1 MFRPSTTRAALILL
15 TLAGCGGAVPETTL
29 VQETDPVALS
39 DQTLPSAEG
48 ILASP
53 EPPLAALSDAALVP
67 TAAEDAGL
75 SAVRDPAPSELE
87 GVLITVRAGENLVG
101 IAGVAGISVED
112 LVQANGIDA
121 RHALQPGQQ
130 LRVPL
135 SEDLAHA
142 FAEARDFARA
152 DRLDRYM
159 AGRGG
164 LVGVESHAVRTGE
177 TAWGIAR
184 EQAGVPVWVL
194 SAFNPDTGLD
204 SLGIGQRVKVPVFAD
219 SVASVDEAASE
230 DETGVA
236 PMPTSV
242 SPPTAPLAVE

>member
-1 MFRPSTTRAALILL
+1 MFRPSTTRAALVLL
-15 TLAGCGGAVPETTL
+15 TVAGCGGPVPDATL
-29 VQETDPVALS
+29 AQEADPVTLS
-39 DQTLPSAEG
+39 HQTLPSAEG
-48 ILASP
+48 SMASP
-53 EPPLAALSDAALVP
+53 EQPLAALSEESPGLMVAVGPGLPVAPDPVP
-67 TAAEDAGL
+67 TA
-75 SAVRDPAPSELE
+75 PE
-87 GVLITVRAGENLVG
+87 GVLITIRTGENLVG
-101 IAGVAGISVED
+101 IASVAGLSVED
-112 LVQANGIDA
+112 LVEANGIDA
-121 RHALQPGQQ
+121 RHALQPGQE
-130 LRVPL
+130 LRIPL
-135 SEDLAHA
+135 DEDLANA

-194 SAFNPDTGLD
+194 AAFNRDTGLD

-230 DETGVA
+230 DETGPAAVPGSGRSPTELVA
-236 PMPTSV
+236 G
-242 SPPTAPLAVE
+242 E